1 MLKTVERSSGRRCPT
16 RPVKVRLTGF
26 CLHDISVIR
35 RLALIRRFPFQV
47 RSRRINASRL
57 VQGAVPKFSRAGKAP
72 NSSGKDPWNLGARV
86 GKRLTRNPFRGHF
99 PEAVFPKVQFGK
111 FSCPK
116 KVPRSCL
123 GHLRDLIIERR
134 LWPLGHICGPWA
146 TNGNREGRY
155 VQKRQYDD

>member
-1 MLKTVERSSGRRCPT
+1 MEKMHGKIRKAVAMVPEIASAYKVTLRSQNKKSRKVPT
-16 RPVKVRLTGF
+16 RLQILKE
-26 CLHDISVIR
+26 
-35 RLALIRRFPFQV
+35 A
-47 RSRRINASRL
+47 
-57 VQGAVPKFSRAGKAP
+57 
-72 NSSGKDPWNLGARV
+72 
-86 GKRLTRNPFRGHF
+86 RGHF